1 MHSYKIIRR
10 RVAVAVLSAVTAI
23 CLLASVCSS
32 IPFAARAAAGDLLLS
47 DGSSAYGSLVNKPI
61 AEESDAIA
69 NPDPVAGIVNG
80 GVNKALG
87 GASFI
92 ERGGNAPALAKD
104 ALAGSNDGKIIDL
117 KVHYYDQGIVKI
129 VFSDPIEANSGQ
141 VITFRMWF
149 DMDKNPATKT
159 IGYYN
164 FYANRQDIEKK
175 YYYRLEEMVAKQRQ
189 WVEISLEGQQVTN
202 LANEN
207 GQIDALYFVATTHW
221 DDFHN
226 GGFNQPPESPYG
238 HIYID
243 EISYRNAP
251 DQGGYPYLTTMD
263 SVTAALEVAPRYE
276 DPELNAAGG
285 IQGMDGMVDG
295 GLTFANR
302 AFLTEDMPAGSQDG
316 KGVSFDI
323 VDSHQGLA
331 RIKFKKLKDGELVAS
346 SVKASEIAGL
356 SVRIWVDVEED
367 GSSDTEIR
375 GNYYLL
381 SDRVDIEHKY
391 RYSIKVR
398 CNQQRQWLDLIIT
411 GEDLMNLAD
420 PQGNIEGL
428 FFYYDTH
435 NTTHPKG
442 GKIYFDGIR
451 YDSYDVNFM
460 NGTQSVETREVV
472 YGDKISAPELE
483 AVEGKVFAGWT
494 TDLSNAR
501 ENLYRFSDSVVSDVE
516 LHAWWLNVTQEELAP
531 GLYVSADGKEISVYE
546 GNTAYMQGVI
556 PYGSSFI
563 VGADGATDYA
573 VLERDGT
580 SYCLVYQ
587 TDKINFGE
595 EEFTRV
601 DAHTV
606 TYSHYAGVSEYRY
619 VQNSGKAEDI
629 EPAERAGFSFVGW
642 SQNGTD
648 LFDFDKA
655 AVTEDLQLT
664 ALWDYVEVSDPS
676 DIFGTYYFAD
686 EDLKIVLK
694 ENGVAQMISATD
706 VSETKYHYLVSDQ
719 IVFDKDKETVID
731 FDPLYRTFVYE
742 GGSYSLLG
750 KYFVYYYV
758 NNILVSRVTVSEGD
772 YKITA
777 PADPKKEGYVFKGW
791 QTSDGE
797 AFDHSATVTKSVSL
811 YATWEKTGDRYCFY
825 TQFYRPPDFVFFG
838 FLRLR
843 KH

>member
-1 MHSYKIIRR
+1 
-10 RVAVAVLSAVTAI
+10 
-23 CLLASVCSS
+23 
-32 IPFAARAAAGDLLLS
+32 
-47 DGSSAYGSLVNKPI
+47 
-61 AEESDAIA
+61 
-69 NPDPVAGIVNG
+69 
-80 GVNKALG
+80 
-87 GASFI
+87 
-92 ERGGNAPALAKD
+92 
-104 ALAGSNDGKIIDL
+104 
-117 KVHYYDQGIVKI
+117 
-129 VFSDPIEANSGQ
+129 
-141 VITFRMWF
+141 
-149 DMDKNPATKT
+149 
-159 IGYYN
+159 
-164 FYANRQDIEKK
+164 
-175 YYYRLEEMVAKQRQ
+175 MVAKQRQ

-501 ENLYRFSDSVVSDVE
+501 AKTCIGFR
-516 LHAWWLNVTQEELAP
+516 
-531 GLYVSADGKEISVYE
+531 
-546 GNTAYMQGVI
+546 TA
-556 PYGSSFI
+556 
-563 VGADGATDYA
+563 
-573 VLERDGT
+573 
-580 SYCLVYQ
+580 
-587 TDKINFGE
+587 
-595 EEFTRV
+595 
-601 DAHTV
+601 
-606 TYSHYAGVSEYRY
+606 
-619 VQNSGKAEDI
+619 
-629 EPAERAGFSFVGW
+629 
-642 SQNGTD
+642 
-648 LFDFDKA
+648 
-655 AVTEDLQLT
+655 
-664 ALWDYVEVSDPS
+664 
-676 DIFGTYYFAD
+676 
-686 EDLKIVLK
+686 
-694 ENGVAQMISATD
+694 
-706 VSETKYHYLVSDQ
+706 
-719 IVFDKDKETVID
+719 
-731 FDPLYRTFVYE
+731 
-742 GGSYSLLG
+742 
-750 KYFVYYYV
+750 
-758 NNILVSRVTVSEGD
+758 
-772 YKITA
+772 
-777 PADPKKEGYVFKGW
+777 
-791 QTSDGE
+791 
-797 AFDHSATVTKSVSL
+797 
-811 YATWEKTGDRYCFY
+811 
-825 TQFYRPPDFVFFG
+825 
-838 FLRLR
+838 
-843 KH
+843 